1 MRFPVNLTGLAMR
14 MMNVVSTISLLQDM
28 GILPL
33 GMACNTCSSAL
44 GPYATNH
51 NYHYFECSS
60 CKTKTS
66 ILSHTVLS
74 NSNTKLREFV
84 ILMYL
89 FCTNHRTYNTV
100 RKEAHVEIEGYK
112 DVHLSS
118 STINKWFGYFRR
130 LCVEDNKRFPMKIGG
145 VGDIVEID
153 ESMCGKLKYGKGDG
167 RKRRRQWI
175 FGGLSR
181 TSGRLFMTPCPD
193 NKRTRK
199 SLWPIIQANI
209 AEGTTIHSDGWRC
222 YRRLGELNYN
232 HRWINHDLHYVDPTD
247 PSLHTNGVEGLWGK
261 FKRWLPSS
269 GKYNL
274 EEYMELFMWLERKKL
289 EKEDPFW
296 ALVELVKADN
306 STETLKKSME
316 RMGDVEDTEGVEYV
330 GEEEVLLEKQAQE
343 DLGEDSDE
351 EDLEKFYFYDCVF
364 CKSIF
369 RNNTDLV
376 SHIGKCRN
384 K

>member
-1 MRFPVNLTGLAMR
+1 MRFPVNLVALAMK
-14 MMNVVSTISLLQDM
+14 MMNIVSTINLLQDM
-28 GILPL
+28 GILP
-33 GMACNTCSSAL
+33 MWVACNTCSSKL
-44 GPYATNH
+44 GPCMTNH
-51 NYHYFECSS
+51 NYHYFECTTCRS
-60 CKTKTS
+60 KTS
-66 ILSHTVLS
+66 ILSNTVLS

-89 FCTNHRTYNTV
+89 FCNNHRTYKTV
-100 RKEAHVEIEGYK
+100 RNEAHVRIDGYK
-112 DVHLSS
+112 DVYLSFA
-118 STINKWFGYFRR
+118 TINKWFGYFRR
-130 LCVEDNKRFPMKIGG
+130 LCVEDNKKYPLKIGG
-145 VGDIVEID
+145 CGDIVEID

-181 TSGRLFMTPCPD
+181 TSGRFFMTPCPD

-209 AEGTTIHSDGWRC
+209 VEGTTIHSDGWRC
-222 YRRLGELNYN
+222 YRRLSELNYN

-247 PSLHTNGVEGLWGK
+247 PTLHTNGIEGLWGK

-274 EEYMELFMWLERKKL
+274 EEYMELFQWMERKKI

-306 STETLKKSME
+306 STETLRKSME
-316 RMGDVEDTEGVEYV
+316 RNENVEDTEGVEYV
-330 GEEEVLLEKQAQE
+330 NEDDVLLEKQAQE

-351 EDLEKFYFYDCVF
+351 EDLERFYFYDCVF
-364 CKSIF
+364 CKAIF
-369 RNNTDLV
+369 RNNADLI
-376 SHIGKCRN
+376 SHIGKCT
-384 K
+384 KM